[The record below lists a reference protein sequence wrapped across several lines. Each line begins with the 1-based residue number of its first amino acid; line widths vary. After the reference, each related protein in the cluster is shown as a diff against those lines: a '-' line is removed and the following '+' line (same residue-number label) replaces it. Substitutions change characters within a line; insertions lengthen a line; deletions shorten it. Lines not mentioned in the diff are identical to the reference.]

1 MDYIT
6 QELNT
11 LVDEWISFRYQMHN
25 AKTKIEED
33 KIQCYDMELMDIC
46 IISKLPKLGLS
57 IILKILEKDSSD
69 IVMPVLAA
77 GELEDILSLHGENII
92 DLVEKTAQNNL
103 KFKKLLGGVWQA
115 EMSYEIYKRVVI
127 AGGGEENKW

>member
-6 QELNT
+6 QELDK

-25 AKTKIEED
+25 AKRKDDED

-46 IISKLPKLGLS
+46 IISKLPKLALS
-57 IILKILEKDSSD
+57 IILKILEKDSTD
-69 IVMPVLAA
+69 VVIPVLAA
-77 GELEDILSLHGENII
+77 GELEDILSLHGEDII
-92 DLVEKTAQNNL
+92 DLVERTARENL

-115 EMSYEIYKRVVI
+115 EMSSEIYKRVII
-127 AGGGEENKW
+127 AAGGEEKKW